1 MPPPPGVSTKPRE
14 LRSACQDMLGA
25 AMDIAAGEDSF
36 GLLLGP
42 FQLSIYLLVRYS
54 GPDDQL
60 GPFAC
65 EPYSSNSYS
74 A

>member
-1 MPPPPGVSTKPRE
+1 
-14 LRSACQDMLGA
+14 MLGA